1 MSVTSFAFV
10 PHQAVPDS
18 AVVLICEADAGAS
31 PSVHVD
37 GCNNICWTKKTK
49 SGWRVYYS
57 TGMTQVIQTD
67 FYSYQQFMETSG
79 EKFFMLQNVMMAL
92 FSHPCFFIIY
102 VEPWF
107 FLMQLIL
114 ISQYDNSKNKSNP
127 ELAIEIKR
135 PSFQKKKIFFY
146 CC

>member
-1 MSVTSFAFV
+1 MDVIIFAG
-10 PHQAVPDS
+10 Q
-18 AVVLICEADAGAS
+18 
-31 PSVHVD
+31 
-37 GCNNICWTKKTK
+37 KKTK

-107 FLMQLIL
+107 FF
-114 ISQYDNSKNKSNP
+114 NAVNTH
-127 ELAIEIKR
+127 
-135 PSFQKKKIFFY
+135 
-146 CC
+146 